1 MVWSSHSK
9 EKYRVRLSVSRHRHG
24 WKTDRRIRRPLSP
37 SASPTPRSFIHRAQK
52 ISDFSFHSLQ
62 RWNHTNSIFGDRK
75 PNPCHC
81 CMLHASS
88 HRSKPKLFQT
98 ISYPIRTNERDK
110 FVLASQSK
118 QQYNIMASTI
128 IYSIL
133 WLLLLVFIAWPI
145 SWFCAWWWVVLISFE
160 SLFPVIKSA
169 SEFLE
174 KIVSWPRSVGS
185 AMIKGDTQFPA
196 PW

>member
-1 MVWSSHSK
+1 MHPAHLSHPSTT
-9 EKYRVRLSVSRHRHG
+9 SH
-24 WKTDRRIRRPLSP
+24 TD
-37 SASPTPRSFIHRAQK
+37 F
-52 ISDFSFHSLQ
+52 FF
-62 RWNHTNSIFGDRK
+62 
-75 PNPCHC
+75 
-81 CMLHASS
+81 
-88 HRSKPKLFQT
+88 HRSKPKL
-98 ISYPIRTNERDK
+98 SPILSVLTERDK

>member
-1 MVWSSHSK
+1 MGGRQTDEFAGLSRQVPLQLLALLFTGPKVKRFQISPFPSTLESYEFYFRRQKAKSMSLLQHSSH
-9 EKYRVRLSVSRHRHG
+9 Y
-24 WKTDRRIRRPLSP
+24 
-37 SASPTPRSFIHRAQK
+37 Q
-52 ISDFSFHSLQ
+52 FSSL
-62 RWNHTNSIFGDRK
+62 HY
-75 PNPCHC
+75 
-81 CMLHASS
+81 
-88 HRSKPKLFQT
+88 RSKPNLSRT
-98 ISYPIRTNERDK
+98 IPYPIHTERDK

-118 QQYNIMASTI
+118 QQNNIMASTI